1 MNIIKKYSGYTRYLL
16 WFGIILL
23 IGINLV
29 LFSSKGTVD
38 ARNWE
43 VIFVDILARGA
54 KFIPD
59 CLSYLCP
66 SNLILTKFPPG
77 HAFIFYLFSFIFPV
91 RFFGT
96 MISMKALIALFY
108 ILTYCAYMYFVKV
121 VGASKKTF
129 IANSVIFLSLV
140 SLILSAQGLA
150 YTDIVTF
157 PFFILSMLAIVRK
170 KYIWSG
176 VLFSLSFLIK
186 WQSVIILP
194 IILAYVISGDLKRRV
209 SSLIEFCVGMIMSVL
224 MFIPVTHNIFAGMLL
239 SLRNSLLHT
248 TNYALNV
255 QWVIQNIPISGLALH
270 VNESPSIMRIVLQLG
285 VFILGYLLVVKKVLH
300 TGYGKN
306 REEQFFH
313 ALLLGLGMYYL
324 FSFGVHENHFILGTI
339 IALLLYVRYPT
350 KVNRVVLLMV
360 DGINTLN
367 MVVFYGFTGSPIFH
381 AHVLGFDAS
390 VVIASMISIAC
401 LYYAWKMLIVTEV
414 RKS

>member
-1 MNIIKKYSGYTRYLL
+1 MGIYKKFYRYRFAL
-16 WFGIILL
+16 IILIFSIVNIL
-23 IGINLV
+23 
-29 LFSSKGTVD
+29 LFTSRGTVD

-43 VIFVDILARGA
+43 VIFADIVARGSR
-54 KFIPD
+54 FVPD
-59 CLSYLCP
+59 CLSYMCP

-77 HAFIFYLFSFIFPV
+77 HALIFYLFSFIFPV

-96 MISMKALIALFY
+96 MISMKALIAFFY

-121 VGASKKTF
+121 VGANKKPF
-129 IANSVIFLSLV
+129 LAHSALFLSLV
-140 SLILSAQGLA
+140 SVILSAQGLA

-157 PFFILSMLAIVRK
+157 PFFILSLLAIVRK

-194 IILAYVISGDLKRRV
+194 IILVYVISGDLKRRV
-209 SSLIEFCVGMIMSVL
+209 SSLVEFCVGMFISVL
-224 MFIPVTHNIFAGMLL
+224 MFIPVTHNIFTDLLL
-239 SLRNSLLHT
+239 SLRNSLTHT
-248 TNYALNV
+248 ATFALNV

-270 VNESPSIMRIVLQLG
+270 VNETPSATRVALQLG
-285 VFILGYLLVVKKVLH
+285 VFVLGYLMVIKKVLQS
-300 TGYGKN
+300 GVGKN
-306 REEQFFH
+306 RDEYFFH

-339 IALLLYVRYPT
+339 IALLLYARYPT

-390 VVIASMISIAC
+390 VMIACVISIGS
-401 LYYAWKMLIVTEV
+401 LYYAWRMLITTEV
-414 RKS
+414 KKY